1 MAWENAVIFE
11 NQDDVEASLT
21 EREYEANIPVRA
33 AAESTSSALF
43 LAVASRNRQVMNGN
57 TVNDGFE
64 DIVGAS
70 GALREVLN
78 LVRTVALTSS
88 TVLVVG
94 ETGTGKELIARAI
107 HKQSTRRDHR
117 FVTLN
122 CAAIP
127 LGLLESELF
136 GYERGAFT
144 GAVARKVGRFEA
156 ADGGSTL

>member
-1 MAWENAVIFE
+1 MKFPGYRNGPGGAFCARSANSAEDLVVVKRFRIATVKETSWCVHRRVDPAGTEENAQRIVRGTNMAWENAVISE
-11 NQDDVEASLT
+11 NQDNVEASLT

-33 AAESTSSALF
+33 A
-43 LAVASRNRQVMNGN
+43 AVASRNRQVMNGN

-94 ETGTGKELIARAI
+94 ETGTG
-107 HKQSTRRDHR
+107 
-117 FVTLN
+117 
-122 CAAIP
+122 
-127 LGLLESELF
+127 
-136 GYERGAFT
+136 
-144 GAVARKVGRFEA
+144 
-156 ADGGSTL
+156 